1 MDNLFCFNVFIGKKT
16 FISLYGVLL
25 DITKCAYSKL
35 GAESEEI
42 MISKVELLVSCT
54 IRVDVC
60 VDQRDSDHKLI
71 YRGFYSCKGGV
82 IHAGWVSGRI
92 TAVYFNCELF
102 IQIT

>member
-60 VDQRDSDHKLI
+60 VDQR
-71 YRGFYSCKGGV
+71 YSKG
-82 IHAGWVSGRI
+82 
-92 TAVYFNCELF
+92 ELAH
-102 IQIT
+102 